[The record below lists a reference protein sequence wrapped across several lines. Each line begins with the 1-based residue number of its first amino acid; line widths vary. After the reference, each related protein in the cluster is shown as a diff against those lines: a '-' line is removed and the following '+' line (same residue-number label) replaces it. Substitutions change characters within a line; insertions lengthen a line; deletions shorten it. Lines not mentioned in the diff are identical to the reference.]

1 MSIDIPLG
9 PARYHSFASANQPE
23 EPMAA
28 KDFVASHVKDA
39 VFVRG
44 LRPFFDYRDL
54 GIRKATHG
62 RVVAHVIRAIDGA
75 DFSGKP
81 HLHETTFQ
89 MVYVLKGWIEFEYE
103 GHGKVRLEAGSCAH
117 QPPGL
122 RHRSS
127 VIAPTW
133 RCSKL
138 RFRPTSV
145 LGKLSP

>member
-62 RVVAHVIRAIDGA
+62 RVVATS
-75 DFSGKP
+75 F
-81 HLHETTFQ
+81 
-89 MVYVLKGWIEFEYE
+89 
-103 GHGKVRLEAGSCAH
+103 VRLTVPISPANH
-117 QPPGL
+117 
-122 RHRSS
+122 
-127 VIAPTW
+127 IFT
-133 RCSKL
+133 KL
-138 RFRPTSV
+138 RSRWSTY
-145 LGKLSP
+145 

>member
-1 MSIDIPLG
+1 MS
-9 PARYHSFASANQPE
+9 S
-23 EPMAA
+23 
-28 KDFVASHVKDA
+28 KDFVATHANDA
-39 VFVRG
+39 TYVRG

-54 GIRKATHG
+54 GIKEATQG

-89 MVYVLKGWIEFEYE
+89 MVYVLKGWIEFDYE

-122 RHRSS
+122 RHQE
-127 VIAPTW
+127 
-133 RCSKL
+133 
-138 RFRPTSV
+138 
-145 LGKLSP
+145 LGHSADLEMLEVALPGDFVTTVVDTVNP